1 MKELLD
7 KLSSYNIFNYL
18 LPGIL
23 FSVLVSKM
31 TELELIQKDLVVGV
45 FVYYFIGLIVSRFGS
60 LIIEPL
66 LKKLK
71 FLKFADYKDFV
82 QASSKDEKIEILS
95 EANNMY
101 RTFIATFI
109 LLGMVKLY
117 YLITNKWTFINENS
131 DWILILLIAGMF
143 LFSYRKQTNYITKR
157 INSKKI
163 SNE

>member
-60 LIIEPL
+60 LIFEPL

-109 LLGMVKLY
+109 LLGLVKLY
-117 YLITNKWTFINENS
+117 YLIANKWTFINENS
-131 DWILILLIAGMF
+131 DWILILLIAGRF

-157 INSKKI
+157 INSQKT

>member
-31 TELELIQKDLVVGV
+31 TELELIQKDLVGGV
-45 FVYYFIGLIVSRFGS
+45 FIYYFVGLIVSRFGS
-60 LIIEPL
+60 LIIEPF
-66 LKKLK
+66 LKKIK
-71 FLKFADYKDFV
+71 FLKFVDYKDLV
-82 QASSKDEKIEILS
+82 QASSRDGKIDILL

-101 RTFIATFI
+101 RTFIATFL
-109 LLGMVKLY
+109 LLGLVKLY
-117 YLITNKWTFINENS
+117 YLIANKWTFLNENS
-131 DWILILLIAGMF
+131 DWILILLIIGMF

-157 INSKKI
+157 INSQNA

>member
-31 TELELIQKDLVVGV
+31 TELELIQKDLVLGV
-45 FVYYFIGLIVSRFGS
+45 FVYYFVGLIVSRFGS

-66 LKKLK
+66 LKKFK
-71 FLKFADYKDFV
+71 FLKFAEYKDFV
-82 QASSKDEKIEILS
+82 KASAKDEKIEILS

-101 RTFIATFI
+101 RTFIATFL
-109 LLGMVKLY
+109 LLGLVKLY
-117 YLITNKWTFINENS
+117 CLLATKWIFLNEYS
-131 DWILILLIAGMF
+131 DWIMVLTIIGIF

-157 INSKKI
+157 INSQKT